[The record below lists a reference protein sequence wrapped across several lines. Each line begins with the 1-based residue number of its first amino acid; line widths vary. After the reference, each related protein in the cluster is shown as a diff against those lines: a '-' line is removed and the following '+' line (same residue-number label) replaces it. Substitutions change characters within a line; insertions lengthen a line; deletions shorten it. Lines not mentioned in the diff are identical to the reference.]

1 VRAPLDS
8 WSHGAMWPS
17 ASPKGCAL
25 APLLHTSSGS
35 YGSWHRP
42 MANNVTNPVP
52 NIAIRP
58 RVLWLRLHAV
68 VTARPNSRTI
78 VGLKRLP
85 FSWSYLLTVGSRA
98 GDKPRPFFCSF
109 EPLTNFIYIFRQIHN
124 KHYPRATWLA
134 HPVKSLPTG
143 RSRVRPPGE
152 TKTIFY
158 NINQQPMMQRHVVAR
173 DWATC
178 HFKNQSEHAMCQH
191 VIRPCLPPRRL
202 CRTATC
208 PAVSACRTPCQP
220 TMSLDD
226 VSLPRVTL

>member
-1 VRAPLDS
+1 
-8 WSHGAMWPS
+8 M
-17 ASPKGCAL
+17 
-25 APLLHTSSGS
+25 APLLRTSSGS

-42 MANNVTNPVP
+42 MANNVKNPMP

-68 VTARPNSRTI
+68 VTARPNSRAI

-85 FSWSYLLTVGSRA
+85 FPWSYVLTVGPRA
-98 GDKPRPFFCSF
+98 GDKPRPFFCPF
-109 EPLTNFIYIFRQIHN
+109 EPLTNFIYIFRRIHN

-158 NINQQPMMQRHVVAR
+158 NINQQPMMQHHVAAC
-173 DWATC
+173 DWATWC
-178 HFKNQSEHAMCQH
+178 FKNQSEHATCQH
-191 VIRPCLPPRRL
+191 VICPRLSPRRL
-202 CRTATC
+202 FRTATC
-208 PAVSACRTPCQP
+208 PAASACRTPCQP
-220 TMSLDD
+220 ATSPVD